1 MFLGPSSPQIRIRI
15 RIQIEKNWD
24 RIRIIKDA
32 DPKHCLSGINCWG
45 VKTGNL
51 TVPGVISTVASVDD
65 TALSAVDISEE
76 EEEEVS
82 RVVVVLFTAAG
93 TEEASGASVAPELS
107 FDSTSVVLSHSSRLI
122 VVTVSI
128 LKKDE
133 NRING

>member
-65 TALSAVDISEE
+65 NALSAVDISEEE

-107 FDSTSVVLSHSSRLI
+107 FDSTSVVLSHSSRLS

-128 LKKDE
+128 
-133 NRING
+133 